1 MAVNPVWDAICSN
14 DSCMMLF
21 VPDNDPICA
30 KALKVVGVAF
40 FKVFIYLLQ
49 LKFTHDCFFDGTL
62 QTLDFVKLFD
72 VGS

>member
-40 FKVFIYLLQ
+40 F
-49 LKFTHDCFFDGTL
+49 
-62 QTLDFVKLFD
+62 
-72 VGS
+72 